1 MRKSFTR
8 AAVLAATLG
17 ALAAPA
23 IAEGEFSGN
32 VTLTSDYVFRGIT
45 QTDGAPMVQGGF
57 DYANARPSL
66 THLISITK
74 LVMQYTR
81 ASPLEFRWARISA
94 LTQA

>member
-57 DYANARPSL
+57 DYANDAFYAG
-66 THLISITK
+66 
-74 LVMQYTR
+74 VR
-81 ASPLEFRWARISA
+81 ASGVDFGDGPS
-94 LTQA
+94 T